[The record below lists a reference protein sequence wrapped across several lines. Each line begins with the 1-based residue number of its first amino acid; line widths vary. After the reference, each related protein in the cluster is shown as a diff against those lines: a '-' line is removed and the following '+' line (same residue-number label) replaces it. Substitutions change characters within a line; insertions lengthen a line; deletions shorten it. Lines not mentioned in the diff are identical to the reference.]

1 MSVDHLPIVAPA
13 RVNVICVPTG
23 RIEQS
28 RFLVFF
34 ERLRQENVVQLR
46 DVSPDNRPH
55 RTMFSP
61 LAFPSGR
68 VFFDLKTSAPPAS
81 HLALSPFEVYR
92 QPLVIIGL
100 ADGQSFQ
107 DDELV
112 NGSSSKEDDGDAA
125 VWRLSTD
132 SVQQLLQDRQ
142 DLASN
147 FSSSLVHN
155 ILVFDCAAPDQRLP
169 EGLTP
174 VPSTA
179 MSKAT
184 TMKTVM
190 CDLASQLLA
199 EMASFAK
206 SLQESGSI
214 ETPRVP
220 RQNIQRPL
228 ARYSQSSTPAATDP
242 NLSLR
247 EQHKND
253 HRMSM
258 PAHLLENLGSRS
270 STPRSR
276 PESPLTGMQ
285 SPLSS
290 LDGVQSSPASPP
302 SIPVDRPR
310 PMSRDRATMQGFGSN
325 SLTERERNKS
335 RGRTHIVIG
344 SLYLLAG
351 RWPDAVRD
359 IVDGAIVAKT
369 NSDHIWHGKALEYLL
384 IICLLYAWA
393 GLDFR
398 IPHLIFEAAER
409 TSTGPTKAS
418 KDTPASSHADLTKTQ
433 PGQPTTSTLQ
443 TLSTLVPEL
452 ATSIQ
457 NLYSRAWTF
466 SEDKLPQL
474 SFSETGLRFSKLLVV
489 LLASDGKLTDLN
501 LNQIIGG
508 QRAENTTAR
517 PQDTIGTPKR
527 DEIAAFLLRSYPN
540 TDTDPSMTVA
550 DRTAILAG
558 IAAILAELGYQRK
571 KAFVLKELLE
581 GLVPALVDARKK
593 GAADM
598 GVHPAASLASL
609 DVALIGARS
618 QSSELPFGEEEGG
631 LQDFMTII
639 CRSYGI
645 QLRLDP
651 QASTADQTI
660 VSEGIERL
668 EGTSQQ
674 VVHIA
679 SGKLTG
685 PPDLKIDILRSCI
698 RVCEALPDLEGV
710 LRFSA
715 ELLRTSG
722 SGIAPG
728 PEDNNGSSS
737 LSIEDQL
744 RLWGNIHRT
753 VGVARQLGL
762 ADLAAEYWDGFLLRR
777 IDAFPFSSDS
787 PIPHAK
793 DELEVVA
800 KIAADTNTGP
810 FLYNPF
816 GQTNRATTTKPLI
829 VADEEAVFRVTLQN
843 LYDFDLEIE
852 SIRLKTDKDGC
863 QVATQDVVVGPYR
876 TQSFYLTAV
885 PSEAGS
891 LTVGGCYAKI
901 RGCYERFFPLFDAPW
916 SLKPSVKSL
925 QVDQAERNQNPP
937 DKKESKNSKEPVPS
951 SVAVDVIPALPKISL
966 KAMSLSQSATMLLEG
981 ETKKFSITL
990 SNASSN
996 VPADLVLL
1004 TFEDSAAVQLQ
1015 EAMGSK
1021 ELPAIDLHE
1030 LQLAAAKKPLK
1041 WCPPQ
1046 NNPEVVIDPGKE
1058 ITLEM
1063 EVTGKPGLSDATI
1076 HVSYGHLGVSR
1087 SEIKDRFY
1095 TRKLSIPLAIAVNA
1109 SIDVFRT
1116 NILPFSTSFAWQNQ
1130 QRQLSG
1136 TLPPSAKKES
1146 PPIASRRPSS
1156 MSSRSKSLK
1165 LSANNDNR
1173 FQSLLSRIG
1182 LSPNDKS
1189 HCLLCLDCRNSW
1201 PTPLSI
1207 SIQVRSSSS
1216 STADLPE
1223 TPMSPTSSSPTTS
1236 KKSNDSSTSKTAYT
1250 VHESLQPGHTKRIL
1264 VLLPRIRLPA
1274 SHCHAPVPSPDPSK
1288 KNQQFIMSAGPK
1300 KTYEAEI
1307 REREGYWYREA
1318 LLGLLHATWT
1328 EESTGRK
1335 GVINLRSIRL
1345 AERMIDTLKLPEVE
1359 VEMTLSLSS
1368 SSTTSSP
1375 ASDHTS
1381 TSSSTTSSS
1390 STNPPLTRLT
1400 PTLYLAPLH
1409 HPLTLTTRITNHT
1422 SFPLNLLLRLQ
1433 PRLVAQGVPHT
1444 IALDLQRRFLVQ
1456 GVCQKGL
1463 GVVEAGGGWREWG
1476 VEVWVLGGGRWGVGG
1491 VVEEVVVGG

>member
-1 MSVDHLPIVAPA
+1 MLRGSFHLKLPESLYVPLSLGLNVKMSMDHLSIAAPA
-13 RVNVICVPTG
+13 RVSVVCVPIG

-28 RFLVFF
+28 RFVSFF
-34 ERLRQENVVQLR
+34 ERLRQEHVVQLR
-46 DVSPDNRPH
+46 DISPDNRPH

-68 VFFDLKTSAPPAS
+68 VLFDLKTSAPTAS
-81 HLALSPFEVYR
+81 HLALSPFELCR
-92 QPLVIIGL
+92 QPLAIVGL

-107 DDELV
+107 DDELA
-112 NGSSSKEDDGDAA
+112 NGLSSKEDDGDAA
-125 VWRLSTD
+125 VRRLSTN
-132 SVQQLLQDRQ
+132 SVQSLLQDKQ
-142 DLASN
+142 HLASN
-147 FSSSLVHN
+147 FSSSLVHQ

-169 EGLTP
+169 EGLAP
-174 VPSTA
+174 VPSIA

-184 TMKTVM
+184 TMRTVM

-206 SLQESGSI
+206 SLQESGFI

-228 ARYSQSSTPAATDP
+228 ARYSQSSTPATTDP

-247 EQHKND
+247 EQHMNE

-270 STPRSR
+270 SMPRSR
-276 PESPLTGMQ
+276 PESPLTGMP
-285 SPLSS
+285 SPQYS
-290 LDGVQSSPASPP
+290 LDGTQGSPASPP

-310 PMSRDRATMQGFGSN
+310 PMSRDRAAMQGFGSN
-325 SLTERERNKS
+325 SLTERERNKG

-351 RWPDAVRD
+351 RWPDAVREV
-359 IVDGAIVAKT
+359 VDGAMIAKT
-369 NSDHIWHGKALEYLL
+369 NSDHVWHGKALEYLL
-384 IICLLYAWA
+384 IICLLYACA

-409 TSTGPTKAS
+409 TSTSTTKAS

-433 PGQPTTSTLQ
+433 PGQPSTSTLH
-443 TLSTLVPEL
+443 TLSTLIPEL
-452 ATSIQ
+452 GTFIQ

-474 SFSETGLRFSKLLVV
+474 SFSETGLRFSRLLMVMS
-489 LLASDGKLTDLN
+489 ASDGKLTDLN
-501 LNQIIGG
+501 LNQIVGG
-508 QRAENTTAR
+508 QRAQDTTAR
-517 PQDTIGTPKR
+517 PHDMIGTPTR

-540 TDTDPSMTVA
+540 TDIDPSMTVG

-558 IAAILAELGYQRK
+558 IAAMLAELGYQRK
-571 KAFVLKELLE
+571 KAFMLKELLE
-581 GLVPALVDARKK
+581 SLIPALVEARKK

-609 DVALIGARS
+609 DVALIGARR
-618 QSSELPFGEEEGG
+618 QTLQLPFGEEESG

-645 QLRLDP
+645 QSGPDP
-651 QASTADQTI
+651 QASTEDQTL
-660 VSEGIERL
+660 VL
-668 EGTSQQ
+668 EGFEKAEESSQQ

-679 SGKLTG
+679 SSKLTG
-685 PPDLKIDILRSCI
+685 PPDLKIDILRLCI
-698 RVCEALPDLEGV
+698 KFCEALPDLEGV

-728 PEDNNGSSS
+728 PEDNNGSPS

-753 VGVARQLGL
+753 VGVAKQLGL
-762 ADLAAEYWDGFLLRR
+762 EDLAAEYWDGFLLRR
-777 IDAFPFSSDS
+777 IDAIPSSSDS

-793 DELEVVA
+793 DELEAVA
-800 KIAADTNTGP
+800 ISVADTNTGP

-816 GQTNRATTTKPLI
+816 GQTNRATTAKPLV
-829 VADEEAVFRVTLQN
+829 VAGEEAVFRVTLQN
-843 LYDFDLEIE
+843 LYDFELEIE
-852 SIRLKTDKDGC
+852 SIRLMTDKDGC
-863 QVATQDVVVGPYR
+863 KVATQDVVVGPYR

-891 LTVGGCYAKI
+891 LTISGCYAKI
-901 RGCYERFFPLFDAPW
+901 RGCHERFFPLFDAPW
-916 SLKPSVKSL
+916 SLKPTMKSL
-925 QVDQAERNQNPP
+925 QVHQPECDQKSTDQK
-937 DKKESKNSKEPVPS
+937 DSKNNKEPIPS
-951 SVAVDVIPALPKISL
+951 SVAVDVIPALPMISL

-981 ETKKFSITL
+981 EKKTFSITL
-990 SNASSN
+990 SNASGS
-996 VPADLVLL
+996 VPTDLVLL
-1004 TFEDSAAVQLQ
+1004 TFEDSAAVQSQ
-1015 EAMGSK
+1015 AGMGSK

-1030 LQLAAAKKPLK
+1030 LQLAATKKPLR

-1046 NNPEVVIDPGKE
+1046 NNAEVVIDPGKE
-1058 ITLEM
+1058 MTLEM
-1063 EVTGKPGLSDATI
+1063 EVTGKPGLSDATV
-1076 HVSYGHLGVSR
+1076 HVSYGHLGVPR

-1095 TRKLSIPLAIAVNA
+1095 TRKLSIPLAITVNA
-1109 SIDVFRT
+1109 SIDVFRADL
-1116 NILPFSTSFAWQNQ
+1116 LPFSTSFAWQNQ

-1146 PPIASRRPSS
+1146 PPVASRRPSS
-1156 MSSRSKSLK
+1156 MYSRSKSLK
-1165 LSANNDNR
+1165 LNANNDNR

-1207 SIQVRSSSS
+1207 SIQVRSSPF
-1216 STADLPE
+1216 STADLPK
-1223 TPMSPTSSSPTTS
+1223 TPLSPTSSSPTTS
-1236 KKSNDSSTSKTAYT
+1236 SKPSNDSSTTKTAYT

-1288 KNQQFIMSAGPK
+1288 RNQQFIVSAGPK
-1300 KTYEAEI
+1300 KTYEAEM

-1335 GVINLRSIRL
+1335 GVINLRTIRL
-1345 AERMIDTLKLPEVE
+1345 AEHMIDTLKLPEVE
-1359 VEMTLSLSS
+1359 
-1368 SSTTSSP
+1368 
-1375 ASDHTS
+1375 
-1381 TSSSTTSSS
+1381 
-1390 STNPPLTRLT
+1390 
-1400 PTLYLAPLH
+1400 
-1409 HPLTLTTRITNHT
+1409 
-1422 SFPLNLLLRLQ
+1422 
-1433 PRLVAQGVPHT
+1433 
-1444 IALDLQRRFLVQ
+1444 
-1456 GVCQKGL
+1456 
-1463 GVVEAGGGWREWG
+1463 
-1476 VEVWVLGGGRWGVGG
+1476 
-1491 VVEEVVVGG
+1491 

>member
-1 MSVDHLPIVAPA
+1 MSEDHLSIVGPA
-13 RVNVICVPTG
+13 RVSVICVPIG

-28 RFLVFF
+28 RFVGFF

-68 VFFDLKTSAPPAS
+68 ILFGLKTSAPPAS
-81 HLALSPFEVYR
+81 HITLSPLELYR
-92 QPLVIIGL
+92 QPLVIVGL

-107 DDELV
+107 DDLV
-112 NGSSSKEDDGDAA
+112 VNDSLSKDDDGDAA
-125 VWRLSTD
+125 VRTLSTE
-132 SVQQLLQDRQ
+132 SVQLLLQNRQ
-142 DLASN
+142 HLASN
-147 FSSSLVHN
+147 FSSSLVHQ
-155 ILVFDCAAPDQRLP
+155 ILVFDFAAPDQRMP
-169 EGLTP
+169 EGLAL

-179 MSKAT
+179 MSRAT
-184 TMKTVM
+184 TVKTVM

-285 SPLSS
+285 SPQSS
-290 LDGVQSSPASPP
+290 LDGTQSSPASPP
-302 SIPVDRPR
+302 SISVDRSR
-310 PMSRDRATMQGFGSN
+310 PMSRDRAAMQGFGSN

-351 RWPDAVRD
+351 LWPDAVRE
-359 IVDGAIVAKT
+359 IVDGAMVAKT

-398 IPHLIFEAAER
+398 IPNLILEAAER
-409 TSTGPTKAS
+409 ISTGSTKAS
-418 KDTPASSHADLTKTQ
+418 KDTPANSHADLTKTQ
-433 PGQPTTSTLQ
+433 PGQPSTSTLQ
-443 TLSTLVPEL
+443 TLSTLLPEL
-452 ATSIQ
+452 ATFIQ
-457 NLYSRAWTF
+457 NLYSRAWIF

-474 SFSETGLRFSKLLVV
+474 SFSETGLRFSRLFMVM
-489 LLASDGKLTDLN
+489 LASDGKLTDLS
-501 LNQIIGG
+501 LNQMMSG
-508 QRAENTTAR
+508 QRAQNTKAR
-517 PQDTIGTPKR
+517 PQDTIGTPTR
-527 DEIAAFLLRSYPN
+527 DEIATFLLRCYPN
-540 TDTDPSMTVA
+540 TDTDQSMTVA

-571 KAFVLKELLE
+571 QAFVLKELLE
-581 GLVPALVDARKK
+581 GLIPALVEARKK

-618 QSSELPFGEEEGG
+618 QSLQLPFGEEETG

-639 CRSYGI
+639 CRSYGVHI
-645 QLRLDP
+645 NTDP
-651 QASTADQTI
+651 QASTEDQKV
-660 VSEGIERL
+660 VSEGFEKP
-668 EGTSQQ
+668 EGTSQH

-679 SGKLTG
+679 SSKLTG
-685 PPDLKIDILRSCI
+685 PPDLKIDILRLCI
-698 RVCEALPDLEGV
+698 KVCEALPDLEGV

-728 PEDNNGSSS
+728 PEDNNGSPS

-753 VGVARQLGL
+753 VGVARQLVL
-762 ADLAAEYWDGFLLRR
+762 EDLAAEYWDGFLLRR

-793 DELEVVA
+793 DELEAVA
-800 KIAADTNTGP
+800 KSAADTNVGP

-816 GQTNRATTTKPLI
+816 GQSNRATTAKPLI
-829 VADEEAVFRVTLQN
+829 VAGEEAVFRVTLQN

-852 SIRLKTDKDGC
+852 SIWLKTDNDSCK
-863 QVATQDVVVGPYR
+863 VATQDVVVGPYR

-885 PSEAGS
+885 PSENGS
-891 LTVGGCYAKI
+891 LTISGCYAKI
-901 RGCYERFFPLFDAPW
+901 RGCHERFFPLFDAPW
-916 SLKPSVKSL
+916 SLKPSIKSL
-925 QVDQAERNQNPP
+925 QVHQAERDQKST
-937 DKKESKNSKEPVPS
+937 DRKDRKNNREPVPS
-951 SVAVDVIPALPKISL
+951 SVAVDVIAALPEISL
-966 KAMSLSQSATMLLEG
+966 KTMSLSQSATMLLEG
-981 ETKKFSITL
+981 ETKMFSITL
-990 SNASSN
+990 HNASSD

-1015 EAMGSK
+1015 AAMGSK

-1030 LQLAAAKKPLK
+1030 LQLAATKNSLK

-1046 NNPEVVIDPGKE
+1046 NNPEVVVGPGKE
-1058 ITLEM
+1058 ITLDIQ
-1063 EVTGKPGLSDATI
+1063 VTGKPGLSDATI

-1087 SEIKDRFY
+1087 SKIKDRFY
-1095 TRKLSIPLAIAVNA
+1095 TRKLSIPLAITVNA
-1109 SIDVFRT
+1109 SIDVFRAD
-1116 NILPFSTSFAWQNQ
+1116 ILPFSTSFAWQNQ

-1146 PPIASRRPSS
+1146 PPITSRRPSS
-1156 MSSRSKSLK
+1156 MYSRSKSLK
-1165 LSANNDNR
+1165 LNASNDNR

-1182 LSPNDKS
+1182 LTANDRS

-1201 PTPLSI
+1201 PNPLSI
-1207 SIQVRSSSS
+1207 SIQVRSSPF
-1216 STADLPE
+1216 STVDLPK
-1223 TPMSPTSSSPTTS
+1223 TPLSLTSSSLTTS
-1236 KKSNDSSTSKTAYT
+1236 NVSNDSSTTKTAYT

-1288 KNQQFIMSAGPK
+1288 RNQQFILSAGPK

-1307 REREGYWYREA
+1307 GEREGYWYREA

-1335 GVINLRSIRL
+1335 GIINLRSIRL
-1345 AERMIDTLKLPEVE
+1345 AERMIDTLKLPEIE
-1359 VEMTLSLSS
+1359 S
-1368 SSTTSSP
+1368 
-1375 ASDHTS
+1375 
-1381 TSSSTTSSS
+1381 
-1390 STNPPLTRLT
+1390 R
-1400 PTLYLAPLH
+1400 
-1409 HPLTLTTRITNHT
+1409 
-1422 SFPLNLLLRLQ
+1422 LNLLL
-1433 PRLVAQGVPHT
+1433 
-1444 IALDLQRRFLVQ
+1444 FLFLH
-1456 GVCQKGL
+1456 K
-1463 GVVEAGGGWREWG
+1463 
-1476 VEVWVLGGGRWGVGG
+1476 
-1491 VVEEVVVGG
+1491 